1 MFVAVWA
8 LALLLWRYGN
18 IEARWH
24 KRAHDAQ
31 LARGENTDHVA
42 AGIEL
47 GAIKDGFK
55 ID

>member
-8 LALLLWRYGN
+8 LALLLWRFGN
-18 IEARWH
+18 IERRWH
-24 KRAHDAQ
+24 DKAHQAQ

-47 GAIKDGFK
+47 GEIKDGFT